1 MLKDRFANLCRTRHL
16 SLSTERSYW
25 SWVVKF
31 VAFHRIKSELAL
43 TANAEQKFSDY
54 ISSIAPRVS
63 AATQNQAWNALVF
76 LYRDV
81 LNHKLGDIPNAMRA
95 RRAPRLRPVPC
106 DHAEALAVVNAV
118 KGVPGLA
125 LRLIYGTAMRIKE
138 CLRLRL
144 KDFDFAN
151 NLILIYDGKGGK
163 DAFIPLP
170 EGLRDELMELVRRR
184 EAEHLADKLA
194 GRGWVCLPE
203 SLGRKY
209 PTWHFKTDWQYAFAS
224 ERFSR
229 DPRTGSEGR
238 HHLTPES
245 LQQAMAA
252 ACRRLKIKRRFTPHS
267 LRHAGARFAE
277 KNGTP
282 ISEIQRWL
290 RHKDVETTLRYLGIG
305 EQRPATVKGPFG

>member
-1 MLKDRFANLCRTRHL
+1 
-16 SLSTERSYW
+16 
-25 SWVVKF
+25 VIKF
-31 VAFHRIKSELAL
+31 VAFHKIKSELCL
-43 TANAEQKFSDY
+43 LENAEQKFSDY
-54 ISSIAPRVS
+54 ISSIAPRSS
-63 AATQNQAWNALVF
+63 ASTQNQAWNAIVF

-81 LNHKLGDIPNAMRA
+81 LKHTLGDIPNAMRA
-95 RRAPRLRPVPC
+95 RRAGRIRPVPC
-106 DHAEALAVVNAV
+106 DHAEALSVVGAVGGTA
-118 KGVPGLA
+118 GLA

-144 KDFDFAN
+144 KDFDFDN

-170 EGLRDELMELVRRR
+170 LGLRAELLELVTRR
-184 EAEHLADKLA
+184 EAEHLADVLQGK
-194 GRGWVCLPE
+194 GWVFLPD
-203 SLGRKY
+203 SLGKKY
-209 PTWHFKTDWQYAFAS
+209 PKWHFKSDWQYAFAS

-229 DPRTGSEGR
+229 DPRTGNEGR
-238 HHLTPES
+238 HHLSPEG
-245 LQQAMAA
+245 LQQAMAS
-252 ACRRLKIKRRFTPHS
+252 ACRKLKIKRRFTPHS

-305 EQRPATVKGPFG
+305 EHRAATVKGPFG